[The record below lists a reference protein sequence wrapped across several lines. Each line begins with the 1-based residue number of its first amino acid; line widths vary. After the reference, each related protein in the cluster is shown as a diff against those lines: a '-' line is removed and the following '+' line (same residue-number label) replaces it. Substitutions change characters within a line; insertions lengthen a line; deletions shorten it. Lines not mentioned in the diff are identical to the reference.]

1 MIELTDVHV
10 TFNRGTPLE
19 TRALRG
25 IDLHVPA
32 GQFLTVIGSNGA
44 GKSTALNVLAGLAP
58 VEHGSV
64 RLHGQDVTDWPVHRR
79 ARLISRVFQDPKM
92 GTCEDLT
99 IIENFA
105 LAHGR
110 TEPRG
115 FRFAIDRGMRPRIA
129 ERLEVLGLGLENRL
143 DDKVGL
149 LSGGQRQAVSLLMAT
164 TGETRVLLLDEHTA
178 ALDPKIAS
186 FVLDLTQQIVA
197 KLELTAV
204 MVTHSMAQALST
216 GERTVMFH
224 RGKIIFDSSG
234 AERASM
240 SVEDLLHL
248 FKKTQGEELSDDS
261 LLLD

>member
-1 MIELTDVHV
+1 MIELNNIHV
-10 TFNRGTPLE
+10 TFNKGTPLE

-25 IDLHVPA
+25 VDLTVPQ
-32 GQFLTVIGSNGA
+32 GQFITVIGSNGA
-44 GKSTALNVLAGLAP
+44 GKSTALNVMAGLAP
-58 VEHGSV
+58 VEQGSV
-64 RLHGQDVTDWPVHRR
+64 TLDGQDVTSWPVHRR
-79 ARLISRVFQDPKM
+79 ARFISRVFQDPKM

-110 TEPRG
+110 TQPKG
-115 FRFAIDRGMRPRIA
+115 FRFAIAKSMREHAADRLRI
-129 ERLEVLGLGLENRL
+129 LGLGLENRL

-164 TGETRVLLLDEHTA
+164 TGDTRVLLLDEHTA
-178 ALDPKIAS
+178 ALDPKTAD
-186 FVLDLTQQIVA
+186 FVLETTRSIVER
-197 KLELTAV
+197 LHLTAV

-216 GERTVMFH
+216 GERTIMFH
-224 RGKIIFDSSG
+224 RGKIIFNAAG
-234 AERASM
+234 EERASM

-261 LLLD
+261 LLLG